1 MLRCAPP
8 AATVALRSKTS
19 RTWSWSSRETG
30 LVGETRRSS
39 PSPALSDGDGCWDAN
54 TGRGKAMGSLEE
66 RNKSLWVTTTE
77 PIEYGHLQPPV
88 TVDVA
93 VIGGGISGLTLA
105 RLLAADGVAV
115 AVVEAGPLCAG
126 ATGYTTAKVTSL
138 HSLIYAKIER
148 SFSAE
153 TAAVYAAANEAAV
166 AKVANLVEVDVI
178 DCDLEAAAA
187 YTYTES
193 DDGIADIEA
202 EVEAA
207 QRAGLAAS
215 ITTEVDL
222 PYPVKAAVRVE
233 VQYQFHPRKYCLGLA
248 AAILRD
254 GGTIFDRTRALN
266 VDEKSSTVTTD
277 RGTVQARA
285 VVLATHLPFP
295 ASGGFFARTT
305 PMRSYALAARINGER
320 PRAMYITVDDPK
332 RSVRSTPD
340 GWVIVGG
347 EGHKVGQDGDTTSRY
362 ATLEAWARERFEVAS
377 IGDRWSAQD
386 YATADGLPY
395 VGRLT
400 PPSKNVFV
408 ATGYGKWGM
417 TNGTVAA
424 MILADLIAGRDNPW
438 AATFDSTRL
447 AVRQSAKN
455 VLSGGVD
462 VAKHLVG
469 DRVSSLR
476 APSAEDLKPGSG
488 GVVELDG
495 DTVAA
500 FRDEDGTLCAVSAT
514 CTHLGCRVSFN
525 TAERT
530 WDCPCHGSRFA
541 LDGSVIEG
549 PAVEDLAPKTP

>member
-1 MLRCAPP
+1 
-8 AATVALRSKTS
+8 
-19 RTWSWSSRETG
+19 
-30 LVGETRRSS
+30 
-39 PSPALSDGDGCWDAN
+39 
-54 TGRGKAMGSLEE
+54 MGSLEE
-66 RNKSLWVTTTE
+66 RNQSLWVTTTE
-77 PIEYGHLQPPV
+77 PIEYGHLQSPV

-105 RLLAADGVAV
+105 RLLAAEGVAV
-115 AVVEAGPLCAG
+115 AVVEAGHLCAG

-148 SFSAE
+148 SFGFEA
-153 TAAVYAAANEAAV
+153 AAVYAAANEAAV
-166 AKVANLVEVDVI
+166 TKVAKLAMDDGI

-187 YTYTES
+187 YTCTES

-202 EVEAA
+202 EVDAA

-215 ITTEVDL
+215 FTTEVDL
-222 PYPVKAAVRVE
+222 PYPVMAAVRVE
-233 VQYQFHPRKYCLGLA
+233 GQYQFHPRKYCFGLA

-254 GGTIFDRTRALN
+254 GGMIFDRTRALN

-277 RGTVQARA
+277 RGTIEAGA
-285 VVLATHLPFP
+285 IVLATHLPFP
-295 ASGGFFARTT
+295 ASGSFFARTT
-305 PMRSYALAARINGER
+305 PMRSYVLAARINGER
-320 PRAMYITVDDPK
+320 PRGMYITVDDPK

-347 EGHKVGQDGDTTSRY
+347 EGHKVGQDDDTTRRY
-362 ATLEAWARERFEVAS
+362 AALEEWARERFEVAS

-400 PPSKNVFV
+400 PRTKNVFV

-417 TNGTVAA
+417 TNGTAAA

-476 APSAEDLKPGSG
+476 APAAEDLQPGSG
-488 GVVELDG
+488 GVVDLDG

-514 CTHLGCRVSFN
+514 CTHLGCQVSFN

-549 PAVEDLAPKTP
+549 PAVEDLAPKTS